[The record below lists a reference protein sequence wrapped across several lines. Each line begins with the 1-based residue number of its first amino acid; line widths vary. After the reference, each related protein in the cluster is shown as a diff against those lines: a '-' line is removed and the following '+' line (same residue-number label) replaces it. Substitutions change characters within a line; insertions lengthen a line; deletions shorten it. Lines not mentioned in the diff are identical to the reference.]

1 MFMVTSLFYL
11 TKQKSVNPP
20 AVSDQNCILCCSALL
35 ISPDV
40 IIGGRSKPFFK

>member
-1 MFMVTSLFYL
+1 MFKVTSLFYL

-20 AVSDQNCILCCSALL
+20 AVSDKNCILCCSALL